1 MSAPEGIVLQ
11 RSKIERRRKSRKSCF
26 LADTATAI
34 LRSADTKLRGRFCVK
49 RCGPL
54 ISPHAKRISGSK
66 NFRSSPQIDFVNT
79 IEGKADLGA
88 ALLAVRDRSRAA
100 VANSMDTP
108 RFRPIDLP
116 RYRTYYPGLER
127 ALNDRGA
134 ARTPPCTHS
143 RIRCRGYSR
152 LMGADEVGTLTALKA
167 HTARDR

>member
-1 MSAPEGIVLQ
+1 MSQEPLWRERCNLLLNGTQRALASGTPRAYAANTGVAPAMSAPEGIVLQ
-11 RSKIERRRKSRKSCF
+11 KSKIERRRKSRKSCF

-66 NFRSSPQIDFVNT
+66 NFRSSPQKDFFNT

-127 ALNDRGA
+127 
-134 ARTPPCTHS
+134 P
-143 RIRCRGYSR
+143 
-152 LMGADEVGTLTALKA
+152 K
-167 HTARDR
+167 